1 MRMARVR
8 VIIRNPQ
15 EVAMQKG
22 TLPPRTV
29 GTDDASYYRTRAL
42 QEHVAALEAASVTA
56 RDLHEQL
63 AMMYR
68 FRSSMLSN
76 GPRLPTVC
84 RSTEEDSRRLTLTS
98 RV

>member
-1 MRMARVR
+1 MRIARLCV
-8 VIIRNPQ
+8 IRNPQ

-22 TLPPRTV
+22 ALLRTV
-29 GTDDASYYRTRAL
+29 RTDDASYYRARAL
-42 QEHVAALEAASVTA
+42 QEQVAALEAASAIA
-56 RDLHEQL
+56 RYRHEQL